1 MIEKRRHPATTSMIR
16 PRFNTVNS
24 GTRAETALG
33 MTQPRAHVWAAW
45 FRVCYKWRSGL
56 AYTSACTM
64 PSLPVCLSGLPS
76 CPTGSWESSGGIM
89 SLCGISTSESSQVGV
104 PRSFE
109 RVMTPVPP
117 PAHAGAFESV
127 AFLVGVEPTGSGK
140 APQQIK
146 SFIFAR
152 LAAVKTTFSQCTTNE
167 TPIHKERICCCVMIT
182 V

>member
-1 MIEKRRHPATTSMIR
+1 MIEKCRHPATTSMIR
-16 PRFNTVNS
+16 PRFNPVNS
-24 GTRAETALG
+24 GPRAETALG

-45 FRVCYKWRSGL
+45 SVFVIHGEVAWH
-56 AYTSACTM
+56 TPQACTM

-76 CPTGSWESSGGIM
+76 CSTGSWESSGGIM

>member
-1 MIEKRRHPATTSMIR
+1 MIEKCRHPATTSMIR

-45 FRVCYKWRSGL
+45 SVFVIHGEVAWH
-56 AYTSACTM
+56 TPQACTM

-76 CPTGSWESSGGIM
+76 CSTGSWESSGGIM